1 MASQKPKIDNR
12 KDILLLM
19 LYSPGKTDNFNEPVS
34 GRTRLVKTLF
44 LFKEEAWPYFKKGN
58 NINID
63 ESNFYQ
69 FFPWN
74 FGPFSRDIYDD
85 LNFFIFRG
93 FVSQDDSEEETMP
106 ESAAEWEQWLTLSGS
121 TPDEEVSSEYDE
133 QVFSLTDKG
142 FQYAKKLYE
151 QMTAEQRRFLRT
163 FKAKCLS
170 KPLRALLK
178 YIYENYEQMTTKS
191 KIRDQVL
198 CGKD

>member
-1 MASQKPKIDNR
+1 MAGPKTKIDNR

-19 LYSPGKTDNFNEPVS
+19 LYCPGKNDDFNEPIS
-34 GRTRLVKTLF
+34 GRTRLVKMLF
-44 LFKEEAWPYFKKGN
+44 LFKEEAWLHFKKGN

-63 ESNFYQ
+63 EDNFYQ

-93 FVSQDDSEEETMP
+93 FISQQDSEEETMP

-121 TPDEEVSSEYDE
+121 IPDEEATSEYDE

-142 FQYAKKLYE
+142 CQYANKLYE
-151 QMTAEQRRFLRT
+151 QMTVEQRRLLKA
-163 FKAKCLS
+163 FKSKCLS

-178 YIYENYEQMTTKS
+178 YIYENYDQMTIKS

-198 CGKD
+198 CGKA